1 MPFPPLPRPATP
13 RFPLRKQMTIA
24 AGFVCGDGLSH
35 PRPSGKRFGTMVH
48 ALLATLP
55 LDAAAADA
63 TELAALYAKLF
74 AAPDAERDA
83 AAAIGAS
90 LVKHSRW
97 QAAKA
102 AADAGRR
109 VWREAPVS
117 WSVKSTPGDK

>member
-1 MPFPPLPRPATP
+1 MTEATKEAVEPAAT
-13 RFPLRKQMTIA
+13 A
-24 AGFVCGDGLSH
+24 AEVVIEDAAQLSQ

-55 LDAAAADA
+55 LDATAADA

-90 LVKHSRW
+90 LVTHSRW

-102 AADAGRR
+102 SADAGRR

-117 WSVKSTPGDK
+117 WKRRNPHPATR